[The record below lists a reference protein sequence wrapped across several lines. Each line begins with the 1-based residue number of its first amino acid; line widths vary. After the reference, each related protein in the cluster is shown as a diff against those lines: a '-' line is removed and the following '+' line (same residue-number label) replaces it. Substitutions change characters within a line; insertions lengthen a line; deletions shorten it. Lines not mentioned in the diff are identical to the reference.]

1 MKKLLLFITLLWIV
15 LSISVVS
22 AQNFNLP
29 QVPQNIPKIAVK
41 LTTPVILDAKSS
53 KIITIS
59 KPPIAF
65 KPFDYAFFKIQKSQ
79 IITLSNGRKIT
90 GEEFLNEINDIEKK
104 LNSYGYSL
112 RDPEEEIVI
121 QKIVIPKQNFEIQ
134 KKVFKEIVPYTPET
148 KEEPPKEFKNLNWE
162 RRWELPL
169 GNEDFNV
176 KVGTGL
182 KLTGEEKKVNT
193 NSFAYAVV
201 GLLGKTAELIKVETD
216 INAGENNNSH
226 KGYVRVYI
234 LGEKK
239 IEESFNTRRTYNDK
253 TDYSVD
259 WSFPITCPI
268 GPFNVTGSFGLRGK
282 IGLELG
288 AQIDP
293 LYCSG
298 FINPYVDTSAYAEIG
313 LNYKVASAGVGGEL
327 TLLKDTLKVN
337 GSLNLILQNPISS
350 SYFQVSTKGVNEL
363 NALSGNLY
371 FFVQIDYLVGK
382 KKFKTEI
389 YSWDG
394 FSYSTTLFNYNSKE
408 LAYKDKE
415 LWLSIKEIRGL
426 TPYGAR
432 NEDLKI
438 KSNSFRVIVDVGA
451 QTYSKEFVD
460 MNGNGILS
468 SRDSIW
474 NIKIPLSSQN
484 PQVPIKIT
492 VQQIYSLGELKN
504 LTATLDLSKDQRKE
518 IDLLVDI
525 NSNTFTGTVNGKID
539 EEKTA
544 IGDTNYWGERYHQ
557 LKFVLSSGLKFQPAP
572 AKEK

>member
-1 MKKLLLFITLLWIV
+1 MKKVFLIITLLWLI

-22 AQNFNLP
+22 AQNFNVP
-29 QVPQNIPKIAVK
+29 QIPQNIPKISVK
-41 LTTPVILDAKSS
+41 LTTPVVLDAKSS
-53 KIITIS
+53 KIIIIK
-59 KPPIAF
+59 KPPITF
-65 KPFDYAFFKIQKSQ
+65 KPFDYTFFKIQKSQ
-79 IITLSNGRKIT
+79 IITLSNGKKIT
-90 GEEFLNEINDIEKK
+90 SEDFLKEINEIEKT

-112 RDPEEEIVI
+112 RDPEEEILI
-121 QKIVIPKQNFEIQ
+121 QRIVIPKQNFEIQ
-134 KKVFKEIVPYTPET
+134 RKIFKEIVPYTPET

-162 RRWELPL
+162 RIWELPL

-182 KLTGEEKKVNT
+182 KLIGEEKKVNS
-193 NSFAYAVV
+193 NAFAYATV
-201 GLLGKTAELIKVETD
+201 GLLGKSAELIKVETD
-216 INAGENNNSH
+216 IGAGENNTSQ
-226 KGYVRVYI
+226 KGYTRVYI

-239 IEESFNTRRTYNDK
+239 IEESFKTNVKYRDKSEYN
-253 TDYSVD
+253 VD
-259 WSFPITCPI
+259 WSFPITCPV
-268 GPFNVTGSFGLRGK
+268 GPFNVSGSFGLRGK
-282 IGLELG
+282 IGVELG
-288 AQIDP
+288 AVLDP

-327 TLLKDTLKVN
+327 TLLKDKLNIN
-337 GSLNLILQNPISS
+337 GNLNLVLQNPVYN
-350 SYFQVSTKGVNEL
+350 SYFQISAKGENEL

-382 KKFKTEI
+382 KKFKAEI
-389 YSWDG
+389 YEWDG
-394 FSYSTTLFNYNSKE
+394 FKYSTKLFEYNSKE
-408 LAYKDKE
+408 PAYKDKE

-426 TPYGAR
+426 TPYSAR

-438 KSNSFRVIVDVGA
+438 KSNSFRVIIDVGA
-451 QTYSKEFVD
+451 QTYSKEFID
-460 MNGNGILS
+460 LDKNGILS

-484 PQVPIKIT
+484 PQIPIKIT

-518 IDLLVDI
+518 IDLFVDI
-525 NSNTFTGTVNGKID
+525 NSNTFTGTINGKID
-539 EEKTA
+539 EEKIA

-557 LKFVLSSGLKFQPAP
+557 LRFILSSSLKFQPAP
-572 AKEK
+572 AK